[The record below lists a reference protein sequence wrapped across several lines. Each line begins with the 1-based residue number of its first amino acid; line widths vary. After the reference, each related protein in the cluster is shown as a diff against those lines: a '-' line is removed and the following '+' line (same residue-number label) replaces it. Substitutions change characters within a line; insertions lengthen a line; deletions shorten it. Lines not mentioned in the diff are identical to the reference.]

1 METEQKAVLCSGVV
15 STYKPFPLCL
25 PPNSDGQKFLQAS
38 QMSFGGT
45 KSPQVENHHLE
56 GRK

>member
-1 METEQKAVLCSGVV
+1 MQVEQEKAVHCGVV
-15 STYKPFPLCL
+15 STYKPPT
-25 PPNSDGQKFLQAS
+25 PNSDGQKFLRAS